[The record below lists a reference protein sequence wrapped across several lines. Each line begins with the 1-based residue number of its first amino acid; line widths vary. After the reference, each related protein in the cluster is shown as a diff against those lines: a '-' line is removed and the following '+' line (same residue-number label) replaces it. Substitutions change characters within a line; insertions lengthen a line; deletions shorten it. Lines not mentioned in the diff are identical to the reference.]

1 MNPSD
6 GIYIDTISKE
16 YTGFSHHSM
25 FSLKAADNQEQFQR
39 SESQTRAWIPDKI
52 YNITVGMESVSP
64 LAKELLVG
72 RD

>member
-1 MNPSD
+1 
-6 GIYIDTISKE
+6 
-16 YTGFSHHSM
+16 M

>member
-1 MNPSD
+1 
-6 GIYIDTISKE
+6 
-16 YTGFSHHSM
+16 M

-39 SESQTRAWIPDKI
+39 SESQTRAWIPDTI
-52 YNITVGMESVSP
+52 HNITVGMESVSP